1 MQSKDR
7 ADAGV
12 LIGLPGLEAV
22 EHQLEDIIAVLR
34 AEQRRTA
41 GSPLTRPAWKNLVFT
56 GCFGKRE
63 VPGSGH
69 HRSHLKELGL
79 LSSGHLDE
87 MAALDF
93 AGATRSET
101 SALMAGATKRSTGC
115 VLMINDAHAWYGLP
129 DRGQHVL
136 WELYKKLTEYR
147 KEMAMS
153 WR

>member
-1 MQSKDR
+1 
-7 ADAGV
+7 
-12 LIGLPGLEAV
+12 
-22 EHQLEDIIAVLR
+22 
-34 AEQRRTA
+34 
-41 GSPLTRPAWKNLVFT
+41 
-56 GCFGKRE
+56 
-63 VPGSGH
+63 
-69 HRSHLKELGL
+69 
-79 LSSGHLDE
+79 
-87 MAALDF
+87 MAALDL